1 MIQTKFINIDVCIQF
16 HLVVFASLLLVT
28 PAALIPSSCD
38 SSQHSLEECSYIAG
52 FWANPEAKINT
63 GGRK

>member
-16 HLVVFASLLLVT
+16 HLVVSASLLLVT
-28 PAALIPSSCD
+28 PAALIPSSWD

-52 FWANPEAKINT
+52 F
-63 GGRK
+63 